1 MTERP
6 WSRPVVDATEAVR
19 RVVGGELDAPLG
31 ARTTY
36 RVGGPAALLVTVISA
51 DDLIDLGAAVRRE
64 GLPVLALGQG
74 SNLLV
79 SDAGFPGVA
88 LTFAGDLDELEI
100 VDGTVRA
107 GAAVRLPVLARRTT
121 AAGWRGL
128 EWNVGVPGSVGGAVR
143 MNAGGHGRD
152 TAASLLRVRLHD
164 VATGQDEVV
173 DAAALELGY
182 RRSNVASHHVV
193 VWAEH
198 HVSLGD
204 VEAGEQMISEIVQWR
219 RDNQP
224 GGSNAGSVFTNP
236 VDDSAGRLVDS
247 VGLKGFRVGTAEV
260 STKHANFIQAD
271 TGGSAEDVL
280 ELMEEL
286 QRRVESAADV
296 RLVPETVLVGFDPDR
311 VAAIKGARG

>member
-1 MTERP
+1 MARP
-6 WSRPVVDATEAVR
+6 WSSSVIDSTESVQQAI
-19 RVVGGELDAPLG
+19 GGEIDAPLG
-31 ARTTY
+31 SRTTY
-36 RVGGPAALLVTVISA
+36 RVGGPAALLVTISSA
-51 DDLIDLGAAVRRE
+51 DQLAGLGEAVR
-64 GLPVLALGQG
+64 GDNLPVLALGQG

-79 SDAGFPGVA
+79 SDAGFPGVVA
-88 LTFAGDLDELEI
+88 TFAGDLEELEI
-100 VDGTVRA
+100 ADGMVRA
-107 GAAVRLPVLARRTT
+107 GAAVRLPVLARRSA

-128 EWNVGVPGSVGGAVR
+128 EWNVGVPGSVGGGVR

-152 TAASLLRVRLHD
+152 TAASLVRVRLHD
-164 VATGQDEVV
+164 LATGQDEVV

-182 RRSNVASHHVV
+182 RRSNVAAHHVV

-198 HVSLGD
+198 HVSAGD
-204 VEAGEQMISEIVQWR
+204 VEAGEQVISEIVRWR

-247 VGLKGFRVGTAEV
+247 VGLKGFRVRTAEV

-271 TGGSAEDVL
+271 AGGSADDVL

-286 QRRVESAADV
+286 QRRVAAATRV
-296 RLVPETVLVGFDPDR
+296 RLVPETVLVGFEPDR
-311 VAAIKGARG
+311 VAAIKETRG

>member
-1 MTERP
+1 
-6 WSRPVVDATEAVR
+6 VVESTEAVQQAA
-19 RVVGGELDAPLG
+19 GGELDAPLG

-36 RVGGPAALLVTVISA
+36 RVGGPAALLVTITSA
-51 DDLIDLGAAVRRE
+51 DQLTDLGAAVRHE
-64 GLPVLALGQG
+64 GIPVLAVGQG

-79 SDAGFPGVA
+79 SDAGFSGVA
-88 LTFAGDLDELEI
+88 ITFAGDLEELAVDE
-100 VDGTVRA
+100 GTVRA
-107 GAAVRLPVLARRTT
+107 GAAVRLPVLARRTA

-128 EWNVGVPGSVGGAVR
+128 EWNVGVPGSVGGGVR

-152 TAASLLRVRLHD
+152 TAASLVRVRLHD
-164 VATGQDEVV
+164 LATGQDEVV

-182 RRSNVASHHVV
+182 RRSNVAAHHVV

-198 HVSLGD
+198 HVSPGE
-204 VEAGEQMISEIVQWR
+204 VEAGEQVISEIVQWR

-236 VDDSAGRLVDS
+236 VDDSAGRLIDS

-271 TGGSAEDVL
+271 AGGSADHVL

-286 QRRVESAADV
+286 QRRVEAATRV
-296 RLVPETVLVGFDPDR
+296 RLVPETVLVGFEPDR
-311 VAAIKGARG
+311 VAAIKDARG